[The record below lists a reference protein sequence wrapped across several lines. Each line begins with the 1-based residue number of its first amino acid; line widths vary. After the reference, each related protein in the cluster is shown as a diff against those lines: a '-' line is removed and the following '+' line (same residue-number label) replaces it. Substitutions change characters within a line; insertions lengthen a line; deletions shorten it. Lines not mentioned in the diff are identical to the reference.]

1 MDPAQMW
8 AAFSIQNWHS
18 LPPFFTKASLE
29 MEGGGE
35 RWESFQR
42 EDTNLLE
49 GNTKID
55 IFFFRCVDFK
65 AVQCEGVTFSSTN

>member
-1 MDPAQMW
+1 MNPAEMW

-18 LPPFFTKASLE
+18 FPPFFTKASLE

-55 IFFFRCVDFK
+55 IFF
-65 AVQCEGVTFSSTN
+65 